1 MARLAWPIMLSRSG
15 ILVMAFVDIVMVG
28 RHAAEELAYAAL
40 GLSIFVPALVTA
52 IGLQFGTM
60 RDVATSFGAK
70 RYEGCGEALRRGL
83 PWSGVTGLA
92 AAAIVAPSGL
102 WLALVGHAPELA
114 REAGKVAVAVAVGLP
129 FQLLYV
135 SCAFFL
141 EGTRRPVPGMVVML
155 GANLLNILLN
165 WILIYGNLGMPALGA
180 VGSGIA
186 TSAVRIVM
194 LAALGGYIL
203 AQASSRA
210 YGVFSRASSF
220 WGKGGWKG
228 GRDMRRVGLAT
239 SFSYFVETGAHGV
252 VMQFAGLMGA
262 SAIAAYSIAHNLL
275 ALLFML
281 SLGIASAT
289 AVLVGNADGRNDRE
303 GAAMAGWVGV
313 GGTILLIAVAGAG
326 IALLPEVLASLYTDD
341 AGLIQR
347 TAPLLVIVA
356 IVAWMDGAQVVASQ
370 AVRALGDS
378 WTATRMHVV
387 AFVGIFLPAAWMLGF
402 PAGLGEGGLLIAG
415 GIGALASLLFMSHRF
430 AVLVRRLPNLPVSR
444 LREP

>member
-1 MARLAWPIMLSRSG
+1 MASLAWPIMLSRSG

-186 TSAVRIVM
+186 TSAVRIAM
-194 LAALGGYIL
+194 LAALGRRPRPLMDTVLPL
-203 AQASSRA
+203 AASWMMIGATPPNPVHCGRVTLMAMPAATPASVALPPCSR
-210 YGVFSRASSF
+210 
-220 WGKGGWKG
+220 
-228 GRDMRRVGLAT
+228 MRNPA
-239 SFSYFVETGAHGV
+239 
-252 VMQFAGLMGA
+252 
-262 SAIAAYSIAHNLL
+262 
-275 ALLFML
+275 
-281 SLGIASAT
+281 
-289 AVLVGNADGRNDRE
+289 
-303 GAAMAGWVGV
+303 
-313 GGTILLIAVAGAG
+313 AVAK
-326 IALLPEVLASLYTDD
+326 
-341 AGLIQR
+341 
-347 TAPLLVIVA
+347 
-356 IVAWMDGAQVVASQ
+356 
-370 AVRALGDS
+370 
-378 WTATRMHVV
+378 
-387 AFVGIFLPAAWMLGF
+387 
-402 PAGLGEGGLLIAG
+402 
-415 GIGALASLLFMSHRF
+415 
-430 AVLVRRLPNLPVSR
+430 
-444 LREP
+444 